1 MNLGSIS
8 ASDYVTF
15 GRPVEFV
22 LVLVAQVSTI
32 LFAIIP
38 SAPPVVQLPGSE
50 ETVMWGL
57 GVAILFLFGGLF
69 YTIRWV
75 SRQTYSVTL
84 QKTRHQLISF
94 LAYAIFGICAVISAY
109 VVFILPYPNS
119 SLGVVDVG
127 AGLVYS
133 AIFAESI
140 LVLLGGR
147 IWRSTETDSL
157 RLDIKEFIQALHS
170 LRDNP
175 VSSTDSV
182 EVISTRGE
190 RIVDRLA
197 DSKFKES
204 QDISRKIDK
213 WLSEFD
219 EASTLPTQEN
229 LATVEDISNI
239 TKNLCSLVPDLES
252 DER

>member
-1 MNLGSIS
+1 MDLNSS
-8 ASDYVTF
+8 SMSDYLTF

-22 LVLVAQVSTI
+22 LVLVAQVFTI

-50 ETVMWGL
+50 EIAMWIL
-57 GVAILFLFGGLF
+57 GGTILLLFGGLF

-75 SRQTYSVTL
+75 SRQTYSITL

-94 LAYAIFGICAVISAY
+94 IAYATLGISAVLLAY

-119 SLGVVDVG
+119 SLGVVDIG

-147 IWRSTETDSL
+147 IWRTTDSKSF
-157 RLDIKEFIQALHS
+157 RMDIKEFVQALDTF
-170 LRDNP
+170 RDDP
-175 VSSTDSV
+175 ISSTDRV

-197 DSKFKES
+197 ESEFKES
-204 QDISRKIDK
+204 QDLSRELEK
-213 WLSEFD
+213 WLSDFGG
-219 EASTLPTQEN
+219 ASTLPIH
-229 LATVEDISNI
+229 EDIATTKTISEI
-239 TKNLCSLVPDLES
+239 TKSLCILVPELES
-252 DER
+252 NE